1 MSDEYFFGITLTS
14 EKNTHTWDPYS
25 NLDDAD
31 MVVPN
36 KLLIK
41 QILLD
46 VTAKEGEYHVV
57 EVTAPTCMDEV
68 KIPIAVL
75 KVGEMRS
82 VSMELEFPDAP
93 VTFKLVQGSNPVH
106 ILGHHLIG
114 ESNEEEEIWEA
125 DYSSGEEEAE
135 NAEEDDEAAA
145 ARKKKKLTNN
155 LNLKAGGG
163 TKGVAKAKK
172 K

>member
-25 NLDDAD
+25 NIDDAE

-75 KVGEMRS
+75 KVGELRS

-93 VTFKLVQGSNPVH
+93 VTFKLVQGQSPVH

-114 ESNEEEEIWEA
+114 ESSEEEEEIWEA
-125 DYSSGEEEAE
+125 DYSSGDEEGE
-135 NAEEDDEAAA
+135 NAEDDEEAA

-155 LNLKAGGG
+155 LKAGG
-163 TKGVAKAKK
+163 TKGAVKAKK

>member
-1 MSDEYFFGITLTS
+1 MSDEYFFGITLTG
-14 EKNTHTWDPYS
+14 EKPTHTWDPYS
-25 NLDDAD
+25 NIDDAD

-41 QILLD
+41 TVLLD
-46 VTAKEGEYHVV
+46 VAAKEDEYHVV
-57 EVTAPTCMDEV
+57 EVTAPTCVDEV

-75 KVGEMRS
+75 KVGEVRS

-93 VTFKLVQGSNPVH
+93 VSFKLIQGSSPVY

-114 ESNEEEEIWEA
+114 ESSEEEEMWEGE
-125 DYSSGEEEAE
+125 YSTGDEEGEHG
-135 NAEEDDEAAA
+135 EDDEEAT
-145 ARKKKKLTNN
+145 ARKKKKIANN
-155 LNLKAGGG
+155 LNLKAGG
-163 TKGVAKAKK
+163 TKGPLKTKK